1 MIRGLLAMPDAMTT
15 NSGSGEYT
23 REAESVRA
31 RPRSHTTR
39 AVRSMRLFYFYV
51 ASLWGFATGAAGL
64 GVALSLTGSGISIG
78 PSLLLPLLPF
88 AGFAVM
94 GGAVA
99 SLAYR
104 EARNRRSR

>member
-1 MIRGLLAMPDAMTT
+1 MPDGVTT

-23 REAESVRA
+23 REGGSVARGHTRA
-31 RPRSHTTR
+31 HTTR
-39 AVRSMRLFYFYV
+39 TVRSMRLFYFYV
-51 ASLWGFATGAAGL
+51 AALWGFATGAAGL
-64 GVALSLTGSGISIG
+64 AVALSLTGAGVSIG